1 MDLRAFLSEVRAHAR
16 LILISIVVTPAL
28 VYGVSNSLPRTYE
41 ATARLVVNAGLGHLG
56 AGSDDV
62 LAAPKLG
69 QTYAILATTRPV
81 LQEVIDRAHLPYDP
95 IALGKNMV
103 VESELESP
111 FVTVT
116 MTDPDPN
123 VAAAAANAMSQ
134 ALVELATDKTGA
146 TPLELLSIVEPASV
160 PDDPIAPR
168 PLFNTLLAGA
178 AVLVLTLLLLA
189 LAVYLRDDPVGSEHV
204 PAR

>member
-1 MDLRAFLSEVRAHAR
+1 MDLRAFLREVRAHIR

-81 LQEVIDRAHLPYDP
+81 LQQVIDDAKLPYDP
-95 IALGKNMV
+95 IALSKNIS

-111 FVTVT
+111 FLTIV
-116 MTDPDPN
+116 MTDPDADI
-123 VAAAAANAMSQ
+123 AAKAANAMSQ
-134 ALVELATDKTGA
+134 ALVKLATDQSGP

-189 LAVYLRDDPVGSEHV
+189 VAVYLRDDTAGSERI
-204 PAR
+204 PA